1 MARRHERGATLVLA
15 VVGMLALIAMA
26 GLALDTA
33 HVLLNKSRLQN
44 ALDAAALA
52 GAKSLALSGSTG
64 AARADASANF
74 ALNVAQYPELQRA
87 NVSLTT
93 EFSTTLNPFTPGP
106 AGPYVRA
113 SIAGFTTQMSLV
125 AVLGINSM
133 NVAGSA
139 VAGPSPALTTACN
152 IVPVVMCSNTAA
164 GGPLYGYTKDQV
176 VGLNQSAGNAGTIGV
191 GNYGLLA
198 LGGNGANNVRN
209 NLAGSYSSCA
219 SIGPTGV
226 PTEPGVAA
234 GPVSD
239 GINTRFNQYK
249 AGLTAAAYPP
259 DVINTTAHQTSP
271 SLQGTGI
278 TVTQNGQP
286 ATTANQINFNYANYT
301 ALRQAGS
308 YDTQPLPSGTAA
320 FDRRILAV
328 PLGDCTGL
336 ANGKNTVVINGFAC
350 VFLLQQ
356 LGLGAGAST
365 IYGQIISGC
374 DANGQVGP
382 AGGAAGA
389 VGPYKIELYKSA
401 GSADS

>member
-1 MARRHERGATLVLA
+1 MTRRRERGATLVLA

-52 GAKSLALSGSTG
+52 GAKGLALSANTG
-64 AARADASANF
+64 TATAYASANF

-87 NVSLTT
+87 NVTLKT
-93 EFSTTLNPFTPGP
+93 EFSTTLNPFTPGA

-113 SIAGFTTQMSLV
+113 SVAGFTTQMSLV

-139 VAGPSPALTTACN
+139 VAGPSPALTTACD

-164 GGPLYGYTKDQV
+164 GPPLYGYTANQV
-176 VGLNQSAGNAGTIGV
+176 VGLNQSAGNAGTIGP

-209 NLAGSYSSCA
+209 NLAGSYGACA
-219 SIGPTGV
+219 TIGPGGV

-249 AGLTAAAYPP
+249 AGLTAAQYPP
-259 DVINTTAHQTSP
+259 DIINTAAHQTSP
-271 SLQGTGI
+271 SLQGTGLS
-278 TVTQNGQP
+278 VTYNGQP
-286 ATTANQINFNYANYT
+286 ATASNINFSYTNYT
-301 ALRQAGS
+301 ALEQAGS
-308 YDTQPLPSGTAA
+308 YDTQPLPGGTAA

-356 LGLGAGAST
+356 LGLGAGANT

-374 DANGQVGP
+374 NANGQTGP
-382 AGGAAGA
+382 GAGST
-389 VGPYKIELYKSA
+389 GPYKIELYKSA

>member
-1 MARRHERGATLVLA
+1 MTRRSERGATLVLA

-52 GAKSLALSGSTG
+52 GAKSLALSAST
-64 AARADASANF
+64 ATATTDAGTNF

-87 NVSLTT
+87 NVSLKT
-93 EFSTTLNPFTPGP
+93 EFSTTLNPFTPGA

-113 SIAGFTTQMSLV
+113 TITGFTTQMSLV

-139 VAGPSPALTTACN
+139 VAGPSPALTTACD
-152 IVPVVMCSNTAA
+152 IVPVVMCATPAA
-164 GGPLYGYTKDQV
+164 GPPLYGYTANQV
-176 VGLNQSAGNAGTIGV
+176 VGLNQTAGNAGTIGP

-198 LGGNGANNVRN
+198 LGGNGANIVRN

-219 SIGPTGV
+219 SIGNSV

-249 AGLTAAAYPP
+249 AGLTAAQYPP
-259 DVINTTAHQTSP
+259 DIINSAAHQTSP
-271 SLQGTGI
+271 SLQGTGLS
-278 TVTQNGQP
+278 VTYNGQP
-286 ATTANQINFNYANYT
+286 ATASNINFSYSNYT
-301 ALRQAGS
+301 ALQQAGS
-308 YDTQPLPSGTAA
+308 YDTQPLPGGTAA
-320 FDRRILAV
+320 FGRRILAV

-336 ANGKNTVVINGFAC
+336 AHGSSNVAINGFAC

-356 LGLGAGAST
+356 LGLGANASI

-374 DANGQVGP
+374 GATGQVGP
-382 AGGAAGA
+382 APGPGAL
-389 VGPYKIELYKSA
+389 GPFKIELYKSA